1 MLEPFIDRNILQG
14 IKQMTEI
21 GTSAA
26 VEAKK
31 SKNHS
36 SPDSDVNKVR
46 FFDINVLFR
55 PDENIKVMVGPL
67 RALQNARHGLAAY
80 VEPSMMT
87 EGT

>member
-1 MLEPFIDRNILQG
+1 VI
-14 IKQMTEI
+14 
-21 GTSAA
+21 S
-26 VEAKK
+26 
-31 SKNHS
+31 
-36 SPDSDVNKVR
+36 
-46 FFDINVLFR
+46 FR

>member
-1 MLEPFIDRNILQG
+1 MVI
-14 IKQMTEI
+14 
-21 GTSAA
+21 S
-26 VEAKK
+26 
-31 SKNHS
+31 
-36 SPDSDVNKVR
+36 
-46 FFDINVLFR
+46 FR

>member
-1 MLEPFIDRNILQG
+1 MTTKPRVENSSSIASRIDS
-14 IKQMTEI
+14 MMVI
-21 GTSAA
+21 G
-26 VEAKK
+26 
-31 SKNHS
+31 
-36 SPDSDVNKVR
+36 
-46 FFDINVLFR
+46 FR